1 MKSKMTP
8 MVWLLLLAVILGF
21 GQVLSVAVKSIR

>member
-8 MVWLLLLAVILGF
+8 MVWLLLLTVILVF

>member
-8 MVWLLLLAVILGF
+8 MVWLLLLTVIIGF
-21 GQVLSVAVKSIR
+21 GQVLSLAVKSIR